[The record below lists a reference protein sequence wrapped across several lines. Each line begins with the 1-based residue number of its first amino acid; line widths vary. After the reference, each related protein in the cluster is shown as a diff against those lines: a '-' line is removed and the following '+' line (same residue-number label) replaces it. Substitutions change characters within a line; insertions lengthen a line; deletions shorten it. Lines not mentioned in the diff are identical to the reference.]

1 MRWIAVVFGGAL
13 LMGVATGGGAGE
25 AEAEPRPAKL
35 FHPRDGLG
43 NVLAKLKAGEEVTI
57 AYFGGSI
64 TAANGW
70 RPKTLKWFQQA
81 WPGAKVKEVHAAIGG
96 TGSDLGVFRCGKD
109 VLAGKP
115 DLVFVEFAVNDGGA
129 APDRIHKTI
138 EGIVRQIW
146 RASPRTDICFV
157 YTLHQAMLKDYKA
170 GNYSRSATAM
180 EHIADYYGIP
190 SICMALR
197 IAELET
203 QGKLVFHGDRGTK
216 PPEGKFIFT
225 HDSCHPTDAGHKVFT
240 EVIADAIQAMV
251 ATSKPVP
258 HALKKPFDPGNW
270 EDARLVDIQPSMLV
284 GSWKQMDKAKGLGKN
299 FGGRLPAIW
308 HSGTPGDKLTFTFKG
323 TLCRIYDLLG
333 PDGGIA
339 ICTLD
344 GKSVGE
350 RKRFDHYCTYW
361 RLAAFTVGERLKA
374 TEHRVTIEVSPD
386 QPDREPVLK
395 RVRGEKGFDPKKFD
409 GTNLWLGYIMLR
421 GELVEK

>member
-1 MRWIAVVFGGAL
+1 MRWSVVVFAGAL
-13 LMGVATGGGAGE
+13 LMGVATGSGAGE
-25 AEAEPRPAKL
+25 AEAKPLPAKL
-35 FHPRDGLG
+35 CHARDGLG
-43 NVLAKLKAGEEVTI
+43 NVLEKLKGGGEVTI

-70 RPKTLKWFQQA
+70 RPKTLKWFQKT
-81 WPGAKVKEVHAAIGG
+81 WPGAKIKEVNAAIGG

-129 APDRIHKTI
+129 PPERIHKTI

-146 RASPRTDICFV
+146 TANPKTDICFV

-180 EHIADYYGIP
+180 E
-190 SICMALR
+190 R

-203 QGKLVFHGDRGTK
+203 QGKLVFHGDRGAK

-225 HDSCHPTDAGHKVFT
+225 HDSCHPTDAGHTVFT

-251 ATSKPVP
+251 ATSKPGP

-270 EDARLVDIQPSMLV
+270 EDARLVDIQPAMLA
-284 GSWKQMDKAKGLGKN
+284 GSWTKMDRTTGLGKRFAN
-299 FGGRLPAIW
+299 RLPSLW
-308 HSGTPGDKLTFTFKG
+308 HSGTPGDRVTFKFKG
-323 TLCRIYDLLG
+323 TLCRVYDLLG

-339 ICTLD
+339 IVTLD
-344 GKSVGE
+344 GKRVGE
-350 RKRFDHYCTYW
+350 RKRFDWYCTYW
-361 RLAAFTVGERLKA
+361 RLAAFSVGERLA
-374 TEHRVTIEVSPD
+374 DAEHTVTIEISPD

-395 RVRGEKGFDPKKFD
+395 RVRGDKGFDPKKFD